1 MTKAKPNPKPAPK
14 RYRAV
19 VDLYD
24 AENTLI
30 ASAGEVVPP
39 KKIEK
44 SLPWLLEQGL
54 ITEEVG

>member
-1 MTKAKPNPKPAPK
+1 MAKAKK
-14 RYRAV
+14 YRAA

-24 AENTLI
+24 AEGKLI
-30 ASAGEVVPP
+30 APAGEVVPP

-44 SLPWLLEQGL
+44 SLPWLLEQGY